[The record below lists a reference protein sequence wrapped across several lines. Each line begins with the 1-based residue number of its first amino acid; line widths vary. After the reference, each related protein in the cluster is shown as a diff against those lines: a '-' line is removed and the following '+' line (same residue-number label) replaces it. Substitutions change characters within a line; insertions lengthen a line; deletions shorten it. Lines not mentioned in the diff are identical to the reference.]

1 MGCPRSSWPGPWQT
15 VNRAGSVGPDRM
27 ARAGRG
33 ARGSGRCPGGRGAPS
48 QAGGLQAW
56 GSPVLRGGVSAP
68 PVGVCI
74 WGQHTGVALCPR
86 VAPDLGILVAQ
97 GEESAC
103 SAGAPGS
110 RLGWDIPWGR
120 AWQPLQLLLA
130 WRSPWTGDPDGLQST
145 RSQSP
150 TDLATETT
158 PEQLQSVGR
167 RRIGRRGDAPSAH
180 NCHALPVSW
189 MRPCPACSL
198 HPPFAPC
205 LCPKPPSTVAL
216 GRC

>member
-1 MGCPRSSWPGPWQT
+1 MWVQTGWPGQ
-15 VNRAGSVGPDRM
+15 G
-27 ARAGRG
+27 
-33 ARGSGRCPGGRGAPS
+33 GGRGGQGGAQGAEEPPAR
-48 QAGGLQAW
+48 QGGCKPGGLQCSEEGCLHPLLGCAS
-56 GSPVLRGGVSAP
+56 G
-68 PVGVCI
+68 
-74 WGQHTGVALCPR
+74 GQHTGVALCPR
-86 VAPDLGILVAQ
+86 VAPALGILVAQ